1 MHSHTGG
8 NVCVN
13 TRVAQAMQTR
23 VSPRTRGKSLPP
35 RKLHEGWMHTGQ
47 RREGEE
53 EGWTCYTRRWITKHT
68 REAARA
74 PSIPLPDSSISRLS
88 GESTFPSSTRDAS
101 FLPHPYPTIT
111 PTEYRNLWM
120 DGRVEG
126 RRRLEEFRR
135 GRKSRA
141 PLVNLGECTRGKG
154 EGVESVMSRNLG
166 VPRIYS
172 RWRGG
177 STNRACREFA
187 IVIYEYAGW
196 FVLWTRLAATAGIS
210 VFLSV
215 CCRGHACAAILCQW
229 SFDRMYGVVRGQCRR
244 WNELK

>member
-1 MHSHTGG
+1 M
-8 NVCVN
+8 
-13 TRVAQAMQTR
+13 
-23 VSPRTRGKSLPP
+23 
-35 RKLHEGWMHTGQ
+35 
-47 RREGEE
+47 
-53 EGWTCYTRRWITKHT
+53 
-68 REAARA
+68 
-74 PSIPLPDSSISRLS
+74 
-88 GESTFPSSTRDAS
+88 
-101 FLPHPYPTIT
+101 
-111 PTEYRNLWM
+111 
-120 DGRVEG
+120 EG

-215 CCRGHACAAILCQW
+215 CCRGHACTAILCQ
-229 SFDRMYGVVRGQCRR
+229 
-244 WNELK
+244 

>member
-1 MHSHTGG
+1 MHSHTGS

-23 VSPRTRGKSLPP
+23 VSPRTRGKALPP
-35 RKLHEGWMHTGQ
+35 RKLHEDAH
-47 RREGEE
+47 RAE
-53 EGWTCYTRRWITKHT
+53 EGGRGGRLNVLHTALNNETHEGGGTCTLH
-68 REAARA
+68 
-74 PSIPLPDSSISRLS
+74 
-88 GESTFPSSTRDAS
+88 PSSWQLYLAFIRRIY
-101 FLPHPYPTIT
+101 LPVFHQGCIFPPPPLSTIT

-135 GRKSRA
+135 ERKSRA

-196 FVLWTRLAATAGIS
+196 FVLWTRLAATADIS